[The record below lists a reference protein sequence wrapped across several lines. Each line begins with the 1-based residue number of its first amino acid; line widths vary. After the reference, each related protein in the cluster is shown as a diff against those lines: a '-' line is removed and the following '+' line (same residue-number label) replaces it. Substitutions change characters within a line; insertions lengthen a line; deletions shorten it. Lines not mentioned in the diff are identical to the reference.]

1 MPANRLLIKITRD
14 SLPLVKDRY
23 PFIYLERGRL
33 EVDDSSVKWIDSDCN
48 VVRIP
53 VATIST
59 ILVGPGTSITHEAIK
74 VLSSA
79 NTMLCWVGEDSLLY
93 YATGISPT
101 ANTRNVRLQ
110 ASFASNNRTRTEVAR
125 RMFME
130 RFDDVDVSSCSI
142 SDLMGKE
149 GRRVKQLYS
158 DMAEKYKV
166 GWQGRRYVPGAF
178 ELSDITNKVLTSA
191 NAALYALI
199 TSSVFAMGFS
209 PYLGFVH
216 TGSPLPFVYDIA
228 DLYKEHLCIDFAFSM
243 TKDLAGFYDR
253 NRVLEGFRKRVV
265 SFDLLGRIKPDIDK
279 LFTGLK

>member
-1 MPANRLLIKITRD
+1 MENFKFYAPTKVYFGKDEEQRVGKILKEFHPKKVLIHYGGQ
-14 SLPLVKDRY
+14 S
-23 PFIYLERGRL
+23 
-33 EVDDSSVKWIDSDCN
+33 
-48 VVRIP
+48 
-53 VATIST
+53 
-59 ILVGPGTSITHEAIK
+59 AIK
-74 VLSSA
+74 SGLLDRVKKALDEESIDYCLCGGVVANPLLSKVNEGIQICKEEGVDFILA
-79 NTMLCWVGEDSLLY
+79 VGEDSLLY

-228 DLYKEHLCIDFAFSM
+228 DLYKEHLCIDFA
-243 TKDLAGFYDR
+243 YDDEFNNQCHQLR
-253 NRVLEGFRKRVV
+253 KNKWTYSCYPEGRK
-265 SFDLLGRIKPDIDK
+265 
-279 LFTGLK
+279 

>member
-1 MPANRLLIKITRD
+1 M
-14 SLPLVKDRY
+14 
-23 PFIYLERGRL
+23 
-33 EVDDSSVKWIDSDCN
+33 
-48 VVRIP
+48 
-53 VATIST
+53 
-59 ILVGPGTSITHEAIK
+59 VGPGTSITHEAIK

-149 GRRVKQLYS
+149 GQRVKQLYS

>member
-1 MPANRLLIKITRD
+1 MPDNRLLIKITRD

-149 GRRVKQLYS
+149 GQRVKQLYS

>member
-1 MPANRLLIKITRD
+1 MPDNRLLIKITRD

-59 ILVGPGTSITHEAIK
+59 ILVWPGTSITHEAIK

>member
-1 MPANRLLIKITRD
+1 MPDNRLLIKITRD

-125 RMFME
+125 RMFIE

>member
-1 MPANRLLIKITRD
+1 MPANRLLIKITRG

-93 YATGISPT
+93 YATGISST

-166 GWQGRRYVPGAF
+166 GWQGRRYVPGEF

-216 TGSPLPFVYDIA
+216 TGSPLPFVYDLA

>member
-33 EVDDSSVKWIDSDCN
+33 EVDDSSVKWIDSNCN

>member
-1 MPANRLLIKITRD
+1 MPDNRLLIKITRD

-93 YATGISPT
+93 YATGISST

>member
-59 ILVGPGTSITHEAIK
+59 ILVGPGTSITHEAVK

-101 ANTRNVRLQ
+101 ANTRNIRLQ
-110 ASFASNNRTRTEVAR
+110 ASLSSNNKTRTEVVR
-125 RMFME
+125 RMFLE
-130 RFDDVDVSSCSI
+130 RFDDVDVSKCSI

-149 GRRVKQLYS
+149 GRRVKQLYL

-166 GWQGRRYVPGAF
+166 GWQGRRYVPGEF

-191 NAALYALI
+191 NAALYALV
-199 TSSVFAMGFS
+199 TSSVSAMGFS

-216 TGSPLPFVYDIA
+216 TGSPLPFIYDLA

-243 TKDLAGFYDR
+243 TKELAGFYDR

-265 SFDLLGRIKPDIDK
+265 SFDLLGRIKPDIDR

>member
-1 MPANRLLIKITRD
+1 MPDNRLLIKITRD